1 MFLKWSKLRPPSRFS
16 NRIYRKSLGI
26 GLGVLLMAVF
36 SVAPADVRLVNISTR
51 APIQGGAGDI
61 IAGFIIEGTGTQRV
75 VIRGWDLE
83 PGVDA
88 KLTLRKFP
96 SSELVASNDNWQDD
110 PRSAEIPS
118 HMISHYD
125 KFDAALL
132 LDLAAGAYTVT
143 LSSMGE
149 KGLGLVGI
157 DAIDGTAIKL
167 INISTRA
174 PIQGGAGDVIAG
186 FIIEGTETQRV
197 VIRGWDLE
205 PEVDAKLTIRK
216 FPSSEFVASNDNW
229 QDDSRYAEIP
239 SHMISHYDKFDAAL
253 LLDLAAGAYTVTLSS
268 VGAKGIGL
276 VGVDAIDTPNTGGD
290 PKEPSYD
297 SDPKPGNTLD
307 FGSTSVG
314 TPVSYDLL
322 VSEVGDADLVLNSS
336 RISGTNANDFRVS
349 TTFPLTLP
357 DNVVYIQA
365 PRVTIQCT
373 PSGEGLRTAS
383 LQINSNDGTHNY
395 YLQCTGNAG
404 GCPTSQPTNC
414 PELDKLSPPD
424 EDLIPWLGAG
434 VDSDRNWL
442 KQEKCLA
449 GDITSLGN
457 SGTELSAK
465 LISSFKDVLVIKKA
479 SAGGKFSIKFF
490 KAHADAKYT
499 SVFKQTSYTQS
510 YVLNYNVDLGSERI
524 SNISIS
530 ERGNIAAQNACDF
543 RRYCGDKYVSEI
555 TKGGKVYIEMNF
567 KFKTTQQTK
576 EFSAGGGVG
585 FAGKF
590 SVDLEASVSGL
601 SKTTKKQSSLQV
613 VAHQE
618 GGDVTRLID
627 IFGSNGN
634 STSCSLDD
642 LELCKKA
649 IDDII
654 AYMQDGFAKTL
665 RDYPSVLKYKYSGF
679 DFVMGAPDLVSD
691 VTPEIEQARED
702 LAAEY
707 EKRLADSDKVRY
719 LLQYSLPYERKQKM
733 TTLLAA
739 LENDVESLSEAG
751 VVCFSDLGNC
761 LAKECEAKKG
771 LANYDPNELI
781 AGFHP
786 DDGLAAYYPLDG
798 NANDESGH
806 ERHGTIHKTV
816 TPVADRF
823 GNENGAYKFD
833 GYIQVSDMRSF
844 QFKNQSVTFSAWVI
858 PSSSSVYRA
867 IVSMGSSSEWI
878 SLRRHRSGFDGG
890 RMSMSV
896 YGSPYKYARSIE
908 SGNALIDNGWLHV
921 VGIADYEEREIRLYI
936 NNVLQKITKGLGDV
950 DVSNGQFRIGY
961 NNYSNKTGYWK
972 GLIDDVRIYERAISD
987 SEIKA
992 LYSDR

>member
-276 VGVDAIDTPNTGGD
+276 VGVDAINGGSNSE
-290 PKEPSYD
+290 EPSD
-297 SDPKPGNTLD
+297 SD
-307 FGSTSVG
+307 
-314 TPVSYDLL
+314 
-322 VSEVGDADLVLNSS
+322 
-336 RISGTNANDFRVS
+336 I
-349 TTFPLTLP
+349 
-357 DNVVYIQA
+357 
-365 PRVTIQCT
+365 
-373 PSGEGLRTAS
+373 
-383 LQINSNDGTHNY
+383 
-395 YLQCTGNAG
+395 
-404 GCPTSQPTNC
+404 CPASQPIFC
-414 PELDKLSPPD
+414 PKLDNLMPPSD
-424 EDLIPWLGAG
+424 DLIPWLGAG

-457 SGTELSAK
+457 SKTELSSK
-465 LISSFKDVLVIKKA
+465 LISSFKDVLKIEKM
-479 SAGGKFSIKFF
+479 SAGGKVSVKFF
-490 KAHADAKYT
+490 KAHAKVKYEKM
-499 SVFKQTSYTQS
+499 FRQTSYTQS
-510 YVLNYNVDLGSERI
+510 YVLNYNVDFGSERI
-524 SNISIS
+524 GNISIS
-530 ERGNIAAQNACDF
+530 ERGKTVSDNVCDF
-543 RRYCGDKYVSEI
+543 RRYCGDKYVSEV
-555 TKGGKVYIEMNF
+555 TKGGKVYVEMNF
-567 KFKTTQQTK
+567 KFKTTQQKK
-576 EFSAGGGVG
+576 EFSTSGGFG
-585 FAGKF
+585 FAGEICCVPF
-590 SVDLEASVSGL
+590 SIDLEASVSRL
-601 SKTTKKQSSLQV
+601 SQTTRKESSLQV

-618 GGDVTRLID
+618 GGKVEDLVK
-627 IFGSNGN
+627 IFGSSNN

-642 LELCKKA
+642 LTSCKQA

-654 AYMQDGFAKTL
+654 EYVQNGFAETL
-665 RDYPSVLKYKYSGF
+665 RDYPSVSKYKYSSF
-679 DFVMGAPDLVSD
+679 DSVIGAPDDLVLD
-691 VTPEIEQARED
+691 ITPEMEQARED
-702 LAAEY
+702 LADEY
-707 EKRLADSDKVRY
+707 EQRLVDLEKLGY
-719 LLQYSLPYERKQKM
+719 LLQYSLSDERKQKM

-761 LAKECEAKKG
+761 LAEKCKTFNGLTSYNSKE
-771 LANYDPNELI
+771 LEL
-781 AGFHP
+781 GFYLN
-786 DDGLAAYYPLDG
+786 DGLVAYYPFDG
-798 NANDESGH
+798 NANDESGNNLGGQVH
-806 ERHGTIHKTV
+806 NVKLMEN
-816 TPVADRF
+816 RF
-823 GNENGAYKFD
+823 GDANHAYEFNGRSS
-833 GYIQVSDMRSF
+833 YIQVRDSKLLDFTTEFSIALWVRQYGATIGGYRLVDKEMAGTHNGYLLDTYDNQTGKRMRATSNISNTQTSNTIYSLNEWHHLAISFSDGEYKF
-844 QFKNQSVTFSAWVI
+844 YLDGVI
-858 PSSSSVYRA
+858 
-867 IVSMGSSSEWI
+867 
-878 SLRRHRSGFDGG
+878 DGYGNNGESTIQVNNHDLLIGKPHLGCNGACG
-890 RMSMSV
+890 R
-896 YGSPYKYARSIE
+896 E
-908 SGNALIDNGWLHV
+908 EFFNGV
-921 VGIADYEEREIRLYI
+921 
-936 NNVLQKITKGLGDV
+936 
-950 DVSNGQFRIGY
+950 
-961 NNYSNKTGYWK
+961 
-972 GLIDDVRIYERAISD
+972 IDDIHIYERALSD

-992 LYSDR
+992 LYNRK

>member
-1 MFLKWSKLRPPSRFS
+1 
-16 NRIYRKSLGI
+16 
-26 GLGVLLMAVF
+26 
-36 SVAPADVRLVNISTR
+36 
-51 APIQGGAGDI
+51 
-61 IAGFIIEGTGTQRV
+61 
-75 VIRGWDLE
+75 
-83 PGVDA
+83 
-88 KLTLRKFP
+88 
-96 SSELVASNDNWQDD
+96 
-110 PRSAEIPS
+110 
-118 HMISHYD
+118 
-125 KFDAALL
+125 
-132 LDLAAGAYTVT
+132 
-143 LSSMGE
+143 
-149 KGLGLVGI
+149 
-157 DAIDGTAIKL
+157 
-167 INISTRA
+167 
-174 PIQGGAGDVIAG
+174 
-186 FIIEGTETQRV
+186 

-229 QDDSRYAEIP
+229 QEDSRYAEIP

-276 VGVDAIDTPNTGGD
+276 VGVDAI
-290 PKEPSYD
+290 KAE
-297 SDPKPGNTLD
+297 
-307 FGSTSVG
+307 
-314 TPVSYDLL
+314 
-322 VSEVGDADLVLNSS
+322 
-336 RISGTNANDFRVS
+336 
-349 TTFPLTLP
+349 
-357 DNVVYIQA
+357 
-365 PRVTIQCT
+365 T
-373 PSGEGLRTAS
+373 PSP
-383 LQINSNDGTHNY
+383 
-395 YLQCTGNAG
+395 
-404 GCPTSQPTNC
+404 CPKSQPTNC
-414 PELDKLSPPD
+414 PTPNFEPVSDNAD
-424 EDLIPWLGAG
+424 IDLGMGFDNDRGWIKQSICINGIP
-434 VDSDRNWL
+434 
-442 KQEKCLA
+442 KQINASETNFS
-449 GDITSLGN
+449 TSLVYDY
-457 SGTELSAK
+457 
-465 LISSFKDVLVIKKA
+465 ISIIERKKA
-479 SAGGKFSIKFF
+479 KGGGKFSIKGIFD
-490 KAHADAKYT
+490 AHADASYEKVIKRRKYA
-499 SVFKQTSYTQS
+499 QTFVLEYDVKLGTQS
-510 YVLNYNVDLGSERI
+510 YQLDPSNPLNQTGYSAIEG
-524 SNISIS
+524 
-530 ERGNIAAQNACDF
+530 GHCYF
-543 RRYCGDKYVSEI
+543 RQICGDQYIHQVEY
-555 TKGGKVYIEMNF
+555 GGTVRVEMDFQFNEEYQ
-567 KFKTTQQTK
+567 KK
-576 EFSAGGGVG
+576 EFSGSFGIG
-585 FAGKF
+585 FAKTFNVCTQCGR
-590 SVDLEASVSGL
+590 VAIPVSGSL
-601 SKTTKKQSSLQV
+601 SAEISQLSQV
-613 VAHQE
+613 TRKNGRLYITAYQE
-618 GGDVTRLID
+618 GGTAENLINA
-627 IFGSNGN
+627 IGQN
-634 STSCSLDD
+634 TLSCSLDKIEACMD
-642 LELCKKA
+642 VL
-649 IDDII
+649 DDVVT
-654 AYMQDGFAKTL
+654 YVQQEFA
-665 RDYPSVLKYKYSGF
+665 PSVRELPAVHGYHPFPFEQILG
-679 DFVMGAPDLVSD
+679 VPTLISD
-691 VTPEIEQARED
+691 VTPEIEQAREE
-702 LAAEY
+702 LATEY
-707 EKRLADSDKVRY
+707 EQRFVDLEKVTN
-719 LLQYSLPYERKQKM
+719 LLEYSLVPERQQKM

-798 NANDESGH
+798 NANDVSGH

-858 PSSSSVYRA
+858 PSSSGVYRA